1 MKGRNDVVNCSSCGC
16 QEGLH
21 MVIIPYEENRTPG
34 RVLVYCGACR
44 EVVADR
50 ISEAIP
56 LAKVSRGVF
65 LDLYRSGKTASDPF
79 TAVEL
84 VFGRSDTDLV
94 REAQG
99 ILNASNGGAR

>member
-1 MKGRNDVVNCSSCGC
+1 MVNCSSCGS
-16 QEGLH
+16 QDGLH
-21 MVIIPYEENRTPG
+21 LVTIPYEEHRTPG
-34 RVLVYCGACR
+34 RVLVYCTACR

-50 ISEAIP
+50 IGETIP

-84 VFGRSDTDLV
+84 VFGRTDADLI
-94 REAQG
+94 REAQA
-99 ILNASNGGAR
+99 ILNAGNGGAR